1 MKKIVFFFLGVL
13 TIGLYLFIDKNISS
27 SYLVKENT
35 ETQVLLVNPVWKI
48 NNKTSKNYYQVN
60 AHKAEQD
67 KTQDSFLLDFPI
79 FKSVSEK
86 QIETSISSEKALL
99 KLQSKRLIMKNKVH
113 LVLIQKDDKI
123 NLFGEEINC
132 DLKNRTFQSKDKI
145 SIHTLFFNLESEG
158 FKLHQD
164 QGESLLT
171 FPEAFFIQN
180 NEEESKSYGKADLII
195 YKSSSD
201 VLTLVGSAELKL
213 DSFTLKAKEI
223 VYNYKTKTIVS
234 SKRSRMFNT

>member
-60 AHKAEQD
+60 ANKAEQD
-67 KTQDSFLLDFPI
+67 KTKDSFLLHFPV
-79 FKSVSEK
+79 FKSVSKK
-86 QIETSISSEKALL
+86 QVKTSISSEKALL
-99 KLQSKRLIMKNKVH
+99 ELEGKKLIMKNKVH

-123 NLFGEEINC
+123 NLFGKEVNC
-132 DLKNRTFQSKDKI
+132 DLKNSIFQSKEKI
-145 SIHTLFFNLESEG
+145 KIQALFFNLESKG

-164 QGESLLT
+164 QGDNLLT
-171 FPEAFFIQN
+171 FHEAFFVQN
-180 NEEESKSYGKADLII
+180 NDQDSKSYGKADLII

-201 VLTLVGSAELKL
+201 VLTLVGSAEIKF